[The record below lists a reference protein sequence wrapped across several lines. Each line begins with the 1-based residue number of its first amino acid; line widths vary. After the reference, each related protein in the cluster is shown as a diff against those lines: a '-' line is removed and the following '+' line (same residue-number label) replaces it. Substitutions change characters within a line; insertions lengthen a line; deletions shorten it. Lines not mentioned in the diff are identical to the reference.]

1 MAKKIGVLALQGDF
15 QEHLQVLERLKAE
28 GREVRLPREL
38 EGLDAIII
46 PGGESTT
53 ISRLMA
59 DFALLE
65 PLRKLVGEGLP
76 LLGTC
81 AGLILMARKA
91 TDLALETL
99 RVLDIEVKRNAFG
112 RQVDSFETE
121 LAIPALGDAPFP
133 AVFIRAPIIERL
145 GPGVE
150 ALARLPEG
158 WPVVIRQKNLLAC
171 AFHPELSR
179 DLRLHA
185 YFLSMLSQ

>member
-1 MAKKIGVLALQGDF
+1 MAHIGVLALQGDF
-15 QEHLQVLERLKAE
+15 AEHIRLLETMGVEAT
-28 GREVRLPREL
+28 EVRLADDLRKIQAL
-38 EGLDAIII
+38 II

-59 DFALLE
+59 DFALVE

-99 RVLDIEVKRNAFG
+99 RVMDIEVKRNAFG

-133 AVFIRAPIIERL
+133 AVFIRAPVIERL

-158 WPVVIRQKNLLAC
+158 WPVAIRQKNLLAC

-185 YFLSMLSQ
+185 YFLNMLSQ